1 MSDTTTTKIEKK
13 PKAPRKKKVVQEPEI
28 LLDKDNPSLCE
39 VGKVIHLR
47 VLEDFFIEE
56 DLPKWQEYK
65 QRCAALKKL
74 IRRTYNDTRP
84 NDGLE
89 VERVE
94 EELKR
99 LDLSEAEKA
108 DAMREAKQLSKLHKA
123 IDDDRWHIREKHE
136 RERDD
141 AIIKTV
147 KFVLAPKKKEEGSKP
162 SLFSRLFRKKVV
174 EPPKEEPKP
183 VEVEVAFAEL
193 KDHFLHTSTEDLA
206 KQLEIIDK
214 AIAGWK
220 AAGQV
225 AMVEKVQPF
234 RIALVQEKVLVD
246 KGFAQYLTE
255 EQMINFIK
263 KSERGTMV
271 DFLRYYDGIIPDEV
285 IKRKAEADALKIF
298 DNYVIAY
305 YFGDPVKKAVALKE
319 TKEKEEKEK
328 AVKKERAKRRDPIM
342 FGIVK
347 GSRKLFK
354 IADWVT
360 ETDDLTLDVI
370 EKALGE
376 EAKKLEGWTT
386 LSEADSGLSTDAIG
400 QINRQ
405 LQQLA
410 STNQDMSSRFY
421 SSTSAGVA
429 GQRYWN
435 GQYDAADGSFVVYDE
450 AYGHR

>member
-13 PKAPRKKKVVQEPEI
+13 PKAPPKKKVAKEPEV

-74 IRRTYNDTRP
+74 IRRTYDDSRP
-84 NDGLE
+84 SDGLD
-89 VERVE
+89 VNRVE

-108 DAMREAKQLSKLHKA
+108 DALREAKQLSKLHKA

-147 KFVLAPKKKEEGSKP
+147 KFVLAPKKEKVPKP

-193 KDHFLHTSTEDLA
+193 KDHFLHTATEDLA

-214 AIAGWK
+214 AVAGWK
-220 AAGQV
+220 AAGQI

-285 IKRKAEADALKIF
+285 VKKKAEADALKIF

-305 YFGDPVKKAVALKE
+305 YSGDPIKKAIALKE
-319 TKEKEEKEK
+319 NKDKEEKEK
-328 AVKKERAKRRDPIM
+328 EVKKERAKRRDPIM

-386 LSEADSGLSTDAIG
+386 LSEADSGLSSDAIG

-405 LQQLA
+405 LQELA
-410 STNQDMSSRFY
+410 STNQDTTAGLY
-421 SSTSAGVA
+421 SSTTAGFSN
-429 GQRYWN
+429 RSYWN
-435 GQYDAADGSFVVYDE
+435 GRYDMDESSYVVYDE
-450 AYGHR
+450 VPPPRR

>member
-13 PKAPRKKKVVQEPEI
+13 PKAPRKKKVVTEPEI

-74 IRRTYNDTRP
+74 IRRTYNDSRP
-84 NDGLE
+84 SDGLE
-89 VERVE
+89 VNRVE

-255 EQMINFIK
+255 EQMINFVK

-285 IKRKAEADALKIF
+285 VKKKAEADALKIF

-319 TKEKEEKEK
+319 NKKKEEKEK
-328 AVKKERAKRRDPIM
+328 EVKKERAKRRDPIM

-386 LSEADSGLSTDAIG
+386 LGEADNETSPEMIRSIH
-400 QINRQ
+400 QQ
-405 LQQLA
+405 LQALA
-410 STNQDMSSRFY
+410 NTNRDQATYSYTSTN
-421 SSTSAGVA
+421 AGSGGV
-429 GQRYWN
+429 YWN
-435 GQYDAADGSFVVYDE
+435 SGRYDSEDSTLVVYDE
-450 AYGHR
+450 APGRR